1 MCVCVYTLEA
11 QMYRVTTS
19 SNHYRHEPQTSYSCH
34 SLAWRRACIHDPI
47 IAFKRKINEGGGGNK
62 KEKKERKR
70 DKRNLKM
77 WIAGTI
83 GVHLAGNVQKI
94 SLDLYKNEQ
103 GLIMER
109 AVRLNSTSLKAKRVR
124 MFQTVTWFL
133 FFPLFSFLL
142 FPSLSYFFILFFFS
156 IQHHLSQSVARK
168 IAERVP
174 LCSWHTD
181 CFLFV

>member
-47 IAFKRKINEGGGGNK
+47 IAFKRKINEGRGGNK

-94 SLDLYKNEQ
+94 SLHLYKNEQ
-103 GLIMER
+103 AYNGTCSQTKQHFIEGKASTDVSNSYMVFIFSPFLIP
-109 AVRLNSTSLKAKRVR
+109 SFSLSL
-124 MFQTVTWFL
+124 L
-133 FFPLFSFLL
+133 FF
-142 FPSLSYFFILFFFS
+142 YFVFFFQYN
-156 IQHHLSQSVARK
+156 ITFRN
-168 IAERVP
+168 R
-174 LCSWHTD
+174 
-181 CFLFV
+181 

>member
-1 MCVCVYTLEA
+1 MYTLEA

-19 SNHYRHEPQTSYSCH
+19 SNHYRHEPQSSYSCH

-47 IAFKRKINEGGGGNK
+47 IAFERKIGGGKQHGG
-62 KEKKERKR
+62 KR

-94 SLDLYKNEQ
+94 SLHLYKSEQ
-103 GLIMER
+103 GLIIER
-109 AVRLNSTSLKAKRVR
+109 TVRLNSTSLKAKRVR

-133 FFPLFSFLL
+133 FFLVPSFFL
-142 FPSLSYFFILFFFS
+142 SLYFIFFS

-168 IAERVP
+168 IAERAP
-174 LCSWHTD
+174 LCS
-181 CFLFV
+181 